1 MSANAFDETLSRL
14 KDRTATIGIIGMGY
28 VGLPLALACVTAGF
42 RVTGFDINP
51 ERVAAVNAGEHVI
64 NYLANHEISDAIAT
78 GRLEATADFDRLG
91 EPHVLVICVPTP
103 LTRNRDPDLSY
114 VVATAEQIARSVR
127 PGQLIVLE
135 STTWPGT
142 TTEVVKPILENAG
155 VTIGGDAF
163 LAFSPERE
171 DPGNKAF
178 TTRTMP
184 KVVGADDDKS
194 RALAECFFS
203 QVVEKVVPVSSAA
216 VAEAAKL
223 TENIFRAVNIALVNE
238 LKQVYAEMGI
248 DVWQVIDAAATK
260 PFGFQ
265 AFYPGPGLGGHCIPI
280 DPFYLTWKARE
291 FGVESRFIELAGH
304 INTGMPGYVVTR
316 LMHALNERAGRA
328 IKGAKVLVLGLAYK
342 PNVDD
347 LRESP
352 SLELIERLEELGATC
367 DFHDPHIAVVPQTR
381 AYAGLAG
388 RGSVS
393 LTAEALAGYDAV
405 LIATD
410 HEAVNYGLLAE
421 HAALIVDTRN
431 ALARRG
437 IAGGQIV
444 KA

>member
-1 MSANAFDETLSRL
+1 MSANAFDETLTRL
-14 KDRTATIGIIGMGY
+14 KDHTATVGIIGMGY

-42 RVTGFDINP
+42 RGIGFDINP

-64 NYLANHEISDAIAT
+64 NYLADDEVSEAIAT
-78 GRLEATADFDRLG
+78 GRLEATADFNRLG
-91 EPHVLVICVPTP
+91 EPDVLVICVPTP
-103 LTRNRDPDLSY
+103 LTRNRDPDLAY
-114 VVATAEQIARSVR
+114 VVATAEQIARTVR

-142 TTEVVKPILENAG
+142 TSEVVKPILEKAG
-155 VTIGGDAF
+155 VTIGADAF

-184 KVVGADDDKS
+184 KVVGADDDRS

-203 QVVEKVVPVSSAA
+203 QVVETVVPVASAA

-328 IKGAKVLVLGLAYK
+328 VRRAKILVLGLAYK

-352 SLELIERLEELGATC
+352 SLELIERLEQLGATC
-367 DFHDPHIAVVPQTR
+367 DYHDPHIPVVPQTR
-381 AYAGLAG
+381 AYAALAG
-388 RGSVS
+388 RGSVP
-393 LTAEALAGYDAV
+393 LTAEGVAAYDAV

-410 HEAVNYGLLAE
+410 HEAVDYVLVAK